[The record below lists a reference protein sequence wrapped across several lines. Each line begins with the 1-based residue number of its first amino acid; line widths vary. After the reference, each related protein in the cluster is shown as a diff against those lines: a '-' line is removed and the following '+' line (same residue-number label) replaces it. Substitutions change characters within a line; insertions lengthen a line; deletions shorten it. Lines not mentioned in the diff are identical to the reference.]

1 MPNQPPEDPEP
12 NQPPAIQVPR
22 PLSQLRNQSII
33 LSKPRSSLSRP
44 APGLIPVQTYTRPSP
59 GQNAPDTIIGQG
71 GAQVQG
77 LNIGQGTQQFQGM
90 LGTPGT
96 VSQNMIAPAAQELS
110 SIPTVL
116 TSKEPMSLH
125 GSASSSKPILNIPSR
140 AAVRMSSTFNPNIQL
155 QEGAAMVPIE
165 EQDVPVL
172 SLPEPQGGL
181 DLLDLPQDA
190 ADMLGLAVQSSG
202 LELPESGQQYIIQ
215 GDNITPIA
223 TSDLRTLN
231 IGGDN
236 YEVVGDDSGQM
247 DHGQVLLP
255 SGLPTYHEEQQLLMA
270 QQQQQAAEEQQQ
282 PVYVDQFG
290 RQLILSAEQQMM
302 IQQQLAQ
309 GGDQQVIFQDQ
320 DVMTID

>member
-1 MPNQPPEDPEP
+1 M
-12 NQPPAIQVPR
+12 
-22 PLSQLRNQSII
+22 
-33 LSKPRSSLSRP
+33 
-44 APGLIPVQTYTRPSP
+44 
-59 GQNAPDTIIGQG
+59 
-71 GAQVQG
+71 QG

-247 DHGQVLLP
+247 EHGQVLLP

>member
-1 MPNQPPEDPEP
+1 
-12 NQPPAIQVPR
+12 
-22 PLSQLRNQSII
+22 
-33 LSKPRSSLSRP
+33 
-44 APGLIPVQTYTRPSP
+44 
-59 GQNAPDTIIGQG
+59 
-71 GAQVQG
+71 
-77 LNIGQGTQQFQGM
+77 
-90 LGTPGT
+90 
-96 VSQNMIAPAAQELS
+96 
-110 SIPTVL
+110 
-116 TSKEPMSLH
+116 
-125 GSASSSKPILNIPSR
+125 
-140 AAVRMSSTFNPNIQL
+140 
-155 QEGAAMVPIE
+155 MVPIE

-202 LELPESGQQYIIQ
+202 LKLPDSGQQYIIQ

-270 QQQQQAAEEQQQ
+270 QQQQAAEEQQQ

>member
-1 MPNQPPEDPEP
+1 M
-12 NQPPAIQVPR
+12 
-22 PLSQLRNQSII
+22 
-33 LSKPRSSLSRP
+33 
-44 APGLIPVQTYTRPSP
+44 
-59 GQNAPDTIIGQG
+59 IGQG
-71 GAQVQG
+71 GAQV
-77 LNIGQGTQQFQGM
+77 QGTQQFQGM
-90 LGTPGT
+90 LGSLGA
-96 VSQNMIAPAAQELS
+96 VSQNMIAPPAQELS

-116 TSKEPMSLH
+116 TSKEPMSH
-125 GSASSSKPILNIPSR
+125 GSASPSKPILNIPSR

-155 QEGAAMVPIE
+155 TVASSMVPIE

-202 LELPESGQQYIIQ
+202 LQLPDSGQQYIIQ

-223 TSDLRTLN
+223 PPDLRTLN

-236 YEVVGDDSGQM
+236 YEVVGDEGGQM
-247 DHGQVLLP
+247 GEGQLLLP
-255 SGLPTYHEEQQLLMA
+255 TGSLPTYHEEQQLLMA
-270 QQQQQAAEEQQQ
+270 QQQQVAEQQQQQQQ

-290 RQLILSAEQQMM
+290 RQLILSPEQQML

-309 GGDQQVIFQDQ
+309 GGEQQVIFQDQ